1 MDTTQHCLYDW
12 HSFPHIS
19 VNLSK
24 SFGASVLQIIDYIE
38 GVVLINDH
46 AYYPRSENRINV
58 IVKPTIKPVPLHHA
72 EEFFLTG

>member
-1 MDTTQHCLYDW
+1 MDTTQRYPYDW

-46 AYYPRSENRINV
+46 SSPDANIIRVRKTELMY
-58 IVKPTIKPVPLHHA
+58 
-72 EEFFLTG
+72 